1 MNPTPHRPRRWPA
14 IVIAGVIA
22 VASPLARAQGTAWVS
37 SERDHAL
44 TLVDLRTQAV
54 IGTVPT
60 CKRPR
65 HMQPSPD
72 GRQLLVACSDA
83 HQADV
88 IDLASRRS
96 VRRVPLGEDP
106 ELFDLSADGRTLF
119 VSNEEDG
126 ELGVI
131 DMASGKRQ
139 ASVAVGG
146 EPEGVKLSAD
156 GKTVYVTSEVAS
168 RVQAV
173 DVASGRIVAQIA
185 VGKRPRRL
193 ALTPDGNQLWV
204 SNELDASVSVIDT
217 RTHTVL
223 ATLRFEVKGV
233 RPADITPVGLT
244 FTRDGRR
251 AYVALGR
258 ANHVA
263 FVDAASRTVT
273 HLALAGR
280 RAWGVAL
287 TGDERTL
294 VVVNGLSDDITLVDT
309 ATARPLKSVR
319 VGRVPHTAVV
329 IE

>member
-1 MNPTPHRPRRWPA
+1 
-14 IVIAGVIA
+14 
-22 VASPLARAQGTAWVS
+22 
-37 SERDHAL
+37 
-44 TLVDLRTQAV
+44 
-54 IGTVPT
+54 
-60 CKRPR
+60 
-65 HMQPSPD
+65 
-72 GRQLLVACSDA
+72 
-83 HQADV
+83 
-88 IDLASRRS
+88 
-96 VRRVPLGEDP
+96 
-106 ELFDLSADGRTLF
+106 
-119 VSNEEDG
+119 
-126 ELGVI
+126 
-131 DMASGKRQ
+131 MASGKRQ
-139 ASVAVGG
+139 ASVAVSG

-173 DVASGRIVAQIA
+173 DVSSGRIVAQIA

-193 ALTPDGNQLWV
+193 ALTPDGTQLWV

-223 ATLRFEVKGV
+223 ETLRFEVKGI

-263 FVDAASRTVT
+263 FVDTASRAVT

-287 TGDERTL
+287 TRDERML

>member
-1 MNPTPHRPRRWPA
+1 
-14 IVIAGVIA
+14 
-22 VASPLARAQGTAWVS
+22 
-37 SERDHAL
+37 
-44 TLVDLRTQAV
+44 
-54 IGTVPT
+54 
-60 CKRPR
+60 
-65 HMQPSPD
+65 MQPSPD
-72 GRQLLVACSDA
+72 GRHLLVACSDA

-173 DVASGRIVAQIA
+173 DVSSGRIVAQIA

-193 ALTPDGNQLWV
+193 ALTPDGTQLWV
-204 SNELDASVSVIDT
+204 SNELDASVSVIHT

-223 ATLRFEVKGV
+223 ETLRFEVKGI

-263 FVDAASRTVT
+263 FVDTASRAVT

-280 RAWGVAL
+280 RAWAWPAPA
-287 TGDERTL
+287 TSACWSSSTACRTT
-294 VVVNGLSDDITLVDT
+294 SPWWTP
-309 ATARPLKSVR
+309 RPR
-319 VGRVPHTAVV
+319 GR
-329 IE
+329 